1 MVCWAKLDGLK
12 EKKCKSRGSKNFNCV
27 SELFENIQ
35 RWRLAYRTVKV
46 IEEKIMKL
54 AVEKIYNVK
63 VALKAFFNPYRQL
76 AETISKNGRWLRGYP
91 GNFFQTF
98 SRFWNFWAWLRG
110 FSGNYFQVHFMSTY
124 PWKNIFSQKRVLTQ
138 RLFRKLFPKSGN
150 SFRKFSCVITR
161 IYEISNFIWNLWF
174 WEKFPENPLSH
185 AQNSLKSLLEKVS
198 RKSPDSLPGFFDPVN
213 FELKYLYQ
221 VR

>member
-1 MVCWAKLDGLK
+1 MKRPSIRVRIFHFVTLIFACEFLQVALRFRFKFTQSKIWISWNKTHNNLTKHFNLNKQITHIG
-12 EKKCKSRGSKNFNCV
+12 KSRK
-27 SELFENIQ
+27 LF
-35 RWRLAYRTVKV
+35 
-46 IEEKIMKL
+46 
-54 AVEKIYNVK
+54 
-63 VALKAFFNPYRQL
+63 P
-76 AETISKNGRWLRGYP
+76 KNGRWLRGYP
-91 GNFFQTF
+91 RNFFQTF

-174 WEKFPENPLSH
+174 WKKFP
-185 AQNSLKSLLEKVS
+185 KVMPKT
-198 RKSPDSLPGFFDPVN
+198 R
-213 FELKYLYQ
+213 
-221 VR
+221 